1 METPNNEQANMLR
14 VRFSLQ
20 KMLGMETKRF
30 NLINI
35 KREGDYFSSSDDRMN
50 LVKYLQ
56 VQENIP
62 GLGLFYLIK
71 TKDFMENDDAVGLK
85 FYMIVNNSG
94 SEENRTAGGRR
105 CVLEDTA
112 FVSGIM

>member
-1 METPNNEQANMLR
+1 METPNKEHVNMLR
-14 VRFSLQ
+14 VRFQIQ
-20 KMLGMETKRF
+20 KMLGRETKRF

-35 KREGDYFSSSDDRMN
+35 KEQGDYFSSSDDRME

-56 VQENIP
+56 VQDNIP
-62 GLGLFYLIK
+62 GLAVFYLFS
-71 TKDFMENDDAVGLK
+71 TARFMENDEYKGLK

-94 SEENRTAGGRR
+94 SDEIRECGGR
-105 CVLEDTA
+105 CVLEDTT

>member
-1 METPNNEQANMLR
+1 METPNKEQENMLR
-14 VRFSLQ
+14 VRFSIQ
-20 KMLGMETKRF
+20 KMLGRETKRF

-35 KREGDYFSSSDDRMN
+35 KEQGDYFSSSDDRMD

-94 SEENRTAGGRR
+94 IDENRTAGGRR

-112 FVSGIM
+112 FISGIM